1 MLLRVDCS
9 YYDEVKNVV
18 ELCLQIVNIMD
29 GQLNPPIGSELEPKT
44 FTFEPLVKELE
55 GQANCAYLLNELYE
69 LALNDTQRFY
79 FWVSRYRQLIKKLY
93 KKYSLLLAKDDKLK
107 GKEHERQVDP
117 SASKLLCLIVASYN
131 ILAAKSEVEG
141 ETLLGFIKSI
151 FTKYG
156 GGKQIRGL
164 FYKYL
169 VYFYDRRPEEWLS
182 SVSAVE
188 EGVIGDFPEPQFE
201 EEPIKEVE
209 HLLPAELMYMDMP
222 EEEQIRL
229 VMEISER

>member
-1 MLLRVDCS
+1 
-9 YYDEVKNVV
+9 
-18 ELCLQIVNIMD
+18 MD
-29 GQLNPPIGSELEPKT
+29 
-44 FTFEPLVKELE
+44 
-55 GQANCAYLLNELYE
+55 
-69 LALNDTQRFY
+69 
-79 FWVSRYRQLIKKLY
+79 
-93 KKYSLLLAKDDKLK
+93 
-107 GKEHERQVDP
+107 
-117 SASKLLCLIVASYN
+117 
-131 ILAAKSEVEG
+131 
-141 ETLLGFIKSI
+141 
-151 FTKYG
+151 
-156 GGKQIRGL
+156 
-164 FYKYL
+164 KYL